1 MSISEFHNRFTKVNV
16 TLPFH
21 NKVWKDFWYRFNK
34 LRYRD
39 WNALLTTPWP
49 PYLKTYSLIT
59 IRMDLNGN
67 ENDYEE
73 DISRRCRIIRG
84 SIHGDSTSDYSESH
98 TQITKSPPENLY
110 QLRAAG
116 YL

>member
-1 MSISEFHNRFTKVNV
+1 MGRRELLCHDTRVSAREYFVYVWGGYMSISEFHIRFTKVNV

-49 PYLKTYSLIT
+49 PYLKHIL
-59 IRMDLNGN
+59 
-67 ENDYEE
+67 
-73 DISRRCRIIRG
+73 
-84 SIHGDSTSDYSESH
+84 
-98 TQITKSPPENLY
+98 
-110 QLRAAG
+110 
-116 YL
+116 